1 VPLDARESSLSSHPL
16 FSYIVFFS
24 SLSPPHPFSSS
35 PLLLLLLSSPISV
48 RVLVRVTLL
57 PGGNAVPQ
65 AHHQRLRQIHAACRR
80 EPCQSRQPRDLVVQH
95 AHRGAQRPGRGDI
108 TSLHR
113 APAPERVLV
122 RAQLRHARR
131 PMCPLSSLSLH
142 STSLHITPHH
152 SLHFKQIKLRGPRA
166 RAWCLIPR
174 VRCMI
179 QRFCSR

>member
-1 VPLDARESSLSSHPL
+1 MPPDALESSLSSHPL
-16 FSYIVFFS
+16 FSYIVSSS
-24 SLSPPHPFSSS
+24 SLSPPPPLSSS

-48 RVLVRVTLL
+48 RVLDRMTLL

-65 AHHQRLRQIHAACRR
+65 AHHQRVRQIHAACRR

-113 APAPERVLV
+113 APAPERVRV
-122 RAQLRHARR
+122 RAQLRHAAA
-131 PMCPLSSLSLH
+131 PAMHAAPCALSHHCHSTPHH

-152 SLHFKQIKLRGPRA
+152 STSLTSLQA
-166 RAWCLIPR
+166 N
-174 VRCMI
+174 
-179 QRFCSR
+179 